1 MRRWRGNP
9 WAILA
14 TLCLGFFMTLLD
26 VTIVNIALPS
36 MMDGLG
42 ASLDEILW
50 VINSYVIMLA
60 VLVITTGRLGD
71 LRGQRA
77 MFMLG
82 VAVFTV
88 ASLACGLAQEPATLI
103 AARVV
108 QGIGAAILMPQTSA
122 LLITTFPPE
131 KRGAAFGVWGAV
143 AGVATVTGPTLG
155 GLLITALDWRWIFL
169 VNIPVGALV
178 MTMAWAIIPE
188 SGSRQRRSL
197 DIPGVLLASVALVCL
212 TFGLVEGE
220 RFGWGQVWRFV
231 SIPALLGLGAL
242 LMVIF
247 LIMQARRQ
255 DRGPLIPFALFRD
268 RNYSV
273 MNSVAAL
280 VSIAMVGT
288 FLPMTIYLQSALGFT
303 ALRAGLTMAPM
314 AAMSMVVAPLAGR
327 LSDRM
332 GGKRILMTGLAL
344 FAVGM
349 AGFVLIADVDS
360 RWWDFLPPLV
370 VAGIGQGC
378 VFAPMNTIAMRNV
391 PGPMAGAASGVLNT
405 NRQLGQVLGSAL
417 VGAVLQS
424 RLSHSLHAEAV
435 DAATSLPP
443 FVRSSFVDGFD
454 GAAEG
459 GLQVS
464 GSQGGFDYTPPPE
477 VPEEVVR
484 KISEIAHDVFVRGY
498 VDAMT
503 PTLTVPIASVACGA
517 LLCLAVK
524 RRRTVR
530 GATDDRASTR
540 KTSSAG

>member
-88 ASLACGLAQEPATLI
+88 ASLACGLAQEPAMLI

-178 MTMAWAIIPE
+178 LTMAWAIIPE

-247 LIMQARRQ
+247 LVMQARRQ

-288 FLPMTIYLQSALGFT
+288 FLPMTIYLQSALGFS

-344 FAVGM
+344 FAVGIT
-349 AGFVLIADVDS
+349 GFALVADVDS
-360 RWWDFLPPLV
+360 QWWNFLPYLV

-424 RLSHSLHAEAV
+424 RLSHSLHTEAV
-435 DAATSLPP
+435 DAATGLPP
-443 FVRSSFVDGFD
+443 SVRSSFVDGFD

-464 GSQGGFDYTPPPE
+464 GSQGGFDYAPPPE

-530 GATDDRASTR
+530 DATDDGVSTR